1 MNDTKSYIL
10 ELRDTLSGRL
20 AARFLFFLF
29 LSVLSC
35 GIAFA
40 VTSQASYGGYFLAVC
55 PVEKGSFAAAF
66 LSVLRCAS
74 SSAAALLLIYAAAHT
89 VFSQAVSGAVLL
101 WRGISLGCTGGLI
114 SGGMVESVGRHWIPA
129 LTLYFAATV
138 LMILL
143 AAVSHVYSLGIC
155 RAHSDGVSR
164 IRRELAVEYLQLFLI
179 LSGGVFVLG
188 CTAVLLI

>member
-1 MNDTKSYIL
+1 M
-10 ELRDTLSGRL
+10 
-20 AARFLFFLF
+20 
-29 LSVLSC
+29 
-35 GIAFA
+35 
-40 VTSQASYGGYFLAVC
+40 TSQASYGGYFLAVC

-143 AAVSHVYSLGIC
+143 AAVSHVYSLGLC